1 MSNYSYKKVNFEN
14 YDAIIG
20 FMQVHSN
27 HWKFLYLNRTLQKAF
42 VVDPQGNDEEKD
54 SALAAKR
61 FRQYFKMRQIVH
73 NKTDW
78 VDVKWTTGV
87 LTHNIQKDG
96 YSCGIYVM
104 QMAKETVEAF
114 PMIPSEI
121 IIPSNKHLLSEL
133 RKEMAVTILESSG
146 SESHLEKGN
155 LHLSSQAEVNQG
167 LITAEGHLED
177 LLATPQRQV
186 PDGDLSVG
194 TPCHPE
200 YLQLQVDN
208 GPPPLAD

>member
-1 MSNYSYKKVNFEN
+1 
-14 YDAIIG
+14 
-20 FMQVHSN
+20 
-27 HWKFLYLNRTLQKAF
+27 
-42 VVDPQGNDEEKD
+42 
-54 SALAAKR
+54 
-61 FRQYFKMRQIVH
+61 MRQIVH

-133 RKEMAVTILESSG
+133 RKEMAVTILESSVFNPKQHCSLCG
-146 SESHLEKGN
+146 KESPVG
-155 LHLSSQAEVNQG
+155 
-167 LITAEGHLED
+167 
-177 LLATPQRQV
+177 
-186 PDGDLSVG
+186 SVG
-194 TPCHPE
+194 LNTWIQCSNCERWYHSVCLGMTKKE
-200 YLQLQVDN
+200 AK
-208 GPPPLAD
+208 GPAPALTSSETFGQKGEV